1 MQIKRIERIGERI
14 GRAKSLNL
22 IFRKFRADH
31 YQGSPPMWKLGEKY
45 RIFIGLAGD
54 RTQDLCEHVHG
65 LSVQTTTPLA
75 P

>member
-1 MQIKRIERIGERI
+1 MQIERIERI

-31 YQGSPPMWKLGEKY
+31 YQESPPMWKLGEKY

-54 RTQDLCEHVHG
+54 RTRDLCEHVHG
-65 LSVQTTTPLA
+65 LCELVPKSKTGNF
-75 P
+75 

>member
-1 MQIKRIERIGERI
+1 MQIERIERI
-14 GRAKSLNL
+14 GRAKSPNL

-45 RIFIGLAGD
+45 GIFIGLAGD
-54 RTQDLCEHVHG
+54 RTWDLCEQIHG
-65 LSVQTTTPLA
+65 LSMQTTTPLA

>member
-1 MQIKRIERIGERI
+1 MQIERIERIERIGQ
-14 GRAKSLNL
+14 AKSPNL

-54 RTQDLCEHVHG
+54 RTRDLCEHVHG
-65 LSVQTTTPLA
+65 LSMQTTTPLA
-75 P
+75 Q